1 MEMARTVE
9 AGERQLWDLSPNY
22 DRLSAV
28 TLTYVRLAN
37 GHAYN
42 GHAYNGHAY
51 IAQTQHCREA
61 LNLFAFALLT
71 LRMRSRQAAL
81 PFLSLKVT
89 MLG

>member
-9 AGERQLWDLSPNY
+9 AGEMQLWDLSPNY

-42 GHAYNGHAY
+42 GHAY

-61 LNLFAFALLT
+61 LNLFAFAWLT
-71 LRMRSRQAAL
+71 LRMRSRQAAM